1 MTAIEHSATELLE
14 VERLTMVLSADWL
27 EQYGVL
33 PLRITG
39 DVLAVGTWKERVD
52 TLALDDLRLLFGVG
66 ILLER
71 FKDKVE
77 FPKLRQTHGGV
88 QVGHAEVIA
97 EDVVVVANARTVRP
111 EQLRLEWGSENS
123 PDYAGWLQVEH
134 AEPGHS
140 SVVMHLSFLGDQP
153 ETRSHGDAAGQVR
166 GWLDDALGR
175 LERVVAG
182 AS

>member
-1 MTAIEHSATELLE
+1 MAEFEAERRMPADAEQVFAIVGDLD
-14 VERLTMVLSADWL
+14 RLGEWMPPPI
-27 EQYGVL
+27 GV
-33 PLRITG
+33 RTTG
-39 DVLAVGTWKERVD
+39 DGEVHADVEPRGVHADGLVG
-52 TLALDDLRLLFGVG
+52 
-66 ILLER
+66 
-71 FKDKVE
+71 
-77 FPKLRQTHGGV
+77 
-88 QVGHAEVIA
+88 
-97 EDVVVVANARTVRP
+97 VRP
-111 EQLRLEWGSENS
+111 EQLRLEWGSEDS

-153 ETRSHGDAAGQVR
+153 ETRSHGDAPGQVR

>member
-1 MTAIEHSATELLE
+1 VH
-14 VERLTMVLSADWL
+14 ADGL
-27 EQYGVL
+27 
-33 PLRITG
+33 
-39 DVLAVGTWKERVD
+39 VG
-52 TLALDDLRLLFGVG
+52 
-66 ILLER
+66 
-71 FKDKVE
+71 
-77 FPKLRQTHGGV
+77 
-88 QVGHAEVIA
+88 
-97 EDVVVVANARTVRP
+97 VRP
-111 EQLRLEWGSENS
+111 EQLRLEWGSEDS

-153 ETRSHGDAAGQVR
+153 ETRSHGDAPGQVR